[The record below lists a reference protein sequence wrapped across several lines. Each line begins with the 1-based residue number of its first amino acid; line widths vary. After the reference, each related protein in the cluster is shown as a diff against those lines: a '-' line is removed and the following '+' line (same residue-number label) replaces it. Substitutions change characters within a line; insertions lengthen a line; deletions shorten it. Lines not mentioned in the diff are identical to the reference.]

1 MSLIASLVYGPA
13 GLTFE
18 REVLC
23 VRAQRVWADALS
35 ALGLSTAATLL
46 QTAYSNDLMDP
57 YLLGSLSGALASVA
71 AGVLVFGLY
80 TLASPLV
87 YLIAFFGSLIPG
99 ALVSVV
105 ALKRGRVYSL
115 IFGISI
121 TLALQGLA
129 SVLSYLAAAATDLPF
144 LPMLIGTTQYADR
157 SVLSISS
164 IIVMIAFFLSMII
177 YKRLGLLEYP
187 EGFPR
192 SFGVIEE
199 RALAIAVTVS
209 SLASSAVVTCC
220 GILPFLGL
228 IGALVGRKSAPVG
241 SRKSLMIA
249 FLASLI
255 TMNLTDLLANSVETP
270 YGFLPV
276 GAFLSLIGGLVLAVT
291 LVRESRG
298 GYG

>member
-1 MSLIASLVYGPA
+1 VTL
-13 GLTFE
+13 E
-18 REVLC
+18 REVLY
-23 VRAQRVWADALS
+23 VRLQRLWADALS
-35 ALGLSTAATLL
+35 ALGLSVAATLL

-71 AGVLVFGLY
+71 AGVLVFGIY

-87 YLIAFFGSLIPG
+87 YVLAFAGSLIPG
-99 ALVSVV
+99 ALVSAA
-105 ALKRGRVYSL
+105 ALKWGRTQSL

-129 SVLSYLAAAATDLPF
+129 SVFSYLAAAATNLPF

-157 SVLSISS
+157 NVLFTSSVVVVISFLLSL
-164 IIVMIAFFLSMII
+164 VI
-177 YKRLGLLEYP
+177 YKKLSLLEYP

-199 RALAIAVTVS
+199 RALALATLIS
-209 SLASSAVVTCC
+209 SLASSATVTCC
-220 GILPFLGL
+220 GVLPFLGL
-228 IGALVGRKSAPVG
+228 IGALVGRRSAPVG
-241 SRKSLMIA
+241 SRKTLIIA

-276 GAFLSLIGGLVLAVT
+276 GAFLSLIGGLTLAVT

-298 GYG
+298 RHG